1 MKGYDR
7 YPAKKIADTG
17 GSVFKGQASILK
29 RLKEELTGKGWTL
42 VLETCPGVS
51 EGEVL
56 KLIRGLGPDLVIPAS
71 DMLLDP
77 EKRQPLLDGILTDDR
92 VFGRMYRGELSDF
105 ADPERKKVLEEKIRS
120 AQGKTVV
127 WGFGASLLCADL
139 LREKSW
145 EEDGKRKALL
155 ICLDITRW
163 EIQLRFRD
171 GMPNALRD
179 NPRED
184 ILKKYKQGYF
194 LEWRL
199 ADRIKTECFGRMD
212 YYLDCSRDGDF
223 VMITAGLFDRLLD
236 KEVSGPFRLVPYFD
250 PGVWGGQWM
259 KKVCGLDPSAPNYAW
274 SFDGVPEENSL
285 LFDLEGTK
293 LEMPA
298 MNLTLM
304 RPEQLLGKR
313 VFDIYGAEFPI
324 RFDFLDTME
333 GQNLSLQV
341 HPTGEYIASEFG
353 MAYTQDE
360 SYYILDAREGAC
372 VYLGLKEDTDK
383 EEMFRALRRAQAGE
397 EVFDAERYVNKIPAA
412 KHDHFLIPAGTVHCS
427 GKNAMVLEISAT
439 PFIFTFKLWDWGRLG
454 MDGKPRPIN
463 IERGE
468 KVLKERRTD
477 WVMENLVNRTK
488 VLRKEKGFTE
498 EHTGLHQLEPIET
511 RRLFIEKGAK
521 VRVSC
526 HGSVNMLNL
535 VEGEVCLAESRDGSF
550 SPFEVHY
557 AETFIVPAC
566 TGEFLLRAE
575 KGPVIL
581 MQAFVRWNSDRRLVY
596 ET

>member
-7 YPAKKIADTG
+7 YPAKKVGNTK
-17 GSVFKGQASILK
+17 GSVHKGEISILE
-29 RLKEELTGKGWTL
+29 RLRSDLCGDSQTL
-42 VLETCPGVS
+42 VLETYPGVS
-51 EGEVL
+51 EGEIT
-56 KLIRGLGPDLVIPAS
+56 KLVRSLSPDLTVSAS
-71 DMLLDP
+71 DMLLGP
-77 EKRQPLLDGILTDDR
+77 EKMQPLLAEILTEDR
-92 VFGRMYRGELSDF
+92 VFARMYRGELSDF
-105 ADPERKKVLEEKIRS
+105 ADPERKKALEEKIRS
-120 AQGKTVV
+120 SPGRTVV

-139 LREKSW
+139 LREKSG
-145 EEDGKRKALL
+145 DGKRKALL
-155 ICLDITRW
+155 VYCDITRW
-163 EIQLRFRD
+163 EIQLRLRS
-171 GMPNALRD
+171 GMSNALSD
-179 NPRED
+179 DPEED

-199 ADRIKTECFGRMD
+199 ADRIKEKCLKEMD

-223 VMITAGLFDRLLD
+223 VMITRELFDRILD
-236 KEVSGPFRLVPYFD
+236 QEVSGPFRLVPYFD

-285 LFDLEGTK
+285 LFDLEGTV

-304 RPEQLLGKR
+304 RPRELLGKR
-313 VFDIYGAEFPI
+313 VFEAYGAEFPI
-324 RFDFLDTME
+324 RFDFLDTMG

-341 HPTGEYIASEFG
+341 HPTREYIASEFG

-360 SYYILDAREGAC
+360 SYYILDAGEGAC
-372 VYLGLKEDTDK
+372 VYLGLKEDADG
-383 EEMFRALRRAQAGE
+383 EEMFRALRRAQEGE
-397 EVFDAERYVNKIPAA
+397 EVFDAERYVNRIPAS

-468 KVLKERRTD
+468 KVLQERRTA
-477 WVMENLVNRTK
+477 WVMENLVNRIQ
-488 VLRKEKGFTE
+488 VLRKENGFTE
-498 EHTGLHQLEPIET
+498 ERTGLHPLEPIET
-511 RRLFIEKGAK
+511 RRWSIEEGES

-526 HGSVNMLNL
+526 RGSVNMLNL
-535 VEGEVCLAESRDGSF
+535 VEGDACMVESTDGSF
-550 SPFEVHY
+550 PPFEVHY
-557 AETFIVPAC
+557 AETFIVPASA
-566 TGEFLLRAE
+566 GEYRLRAAG
-575 KGPVIL
+575 GPVRV
-581 MQAFVRWNSDRRLVY
+581 MQAFVR
-596 ET
+596 

>member
-42 VLETCPGVS
+42 VLETYPGVS

-139 LREKSW
+139 LREKSR

-236 KEVSGPFRLVPYFD
+236 EEVSGPFRLVPYFD

-259 KKVCGLDPSAPNYAW
+259 KETFGLDPSAPNYAW

-285 LFDLEGTK
+285 LFDLEGTL

-304 RPEQLLGKR
+304 RPVKLLGER

-341 HPTGEYIASEFG
+341 HPTADYISSAFG

-360 SYYILDAREGAC
+360 SYYILDAGEDAC
-372 VYLGLKEDTDK
+372 VYLGLKEDADK

-397 EVFDAERYVNKIPAA
+397 EGFDAEKYVNKIPVS
-412 KHDHFLIPAGTVHCS
+412 KHDHFLIPAGTIHCS

-454 MDGKPRPIN
+454 LDGKPRPIN

-468 KVLKERRTD
+468 KVLLERRTD
-477 WVMENLVNRTK
+477 WVMENLVSRTE
-488 VLRKEKGFTE
+488 VLRQEEGFTE
-498 EHTGLHQLEPIET
+498 EHTGLHALEPIET
-511 RRLFIEKGAK
+511 RRLSVEEGGSARI
-521 VRVSC
+521 SC

-535 VEGEVCLAESRDGSF
+535 VEGGACLIESTDGSF
-550 SPFEVHY
+550 PPFEVHY

-566 TGEFLLRAE
+566 AGEYLVRAE
-575 KGPVIL
+575 GGPVRV
-581 MQAFVRWNSDRRLVY
+581 MQAFVR
-596 ET
+596 

>member
-42 VLETCPGVS
+42 VLETYPGVS
-51 EGEVL
+51 EGEAL

-127 WGFGASLLCADL
+127 WGFGASLLCGDL
-139 LREKSW
+139 LREKSR

-236 KEVSGPFRLVPYFD
+236 EEVSGPFRLVPYFD

-259 KKVCGLDPSAPNYAW
+259 KETFGLDPSAPNYAW

-285 LFDLEGTK
+285 LFDLEGTL

-304 RPEQLLGKR
+304 RPVKLLGER

-341 HPTGEYIASEFG
+341 HPTADYISSAFG

-360 SYYILDAREGAC
+360 SYYILDAGEDAC
-372 VYLGLKEDTDK
+372 VYLGLKEEADK

-397 EVFDAERYVNKIPAA
+397 EAFDAEKYVNKIPAS
-412 KHDHFLIPAGTVHCS
+412 KHDHFLIPAGTIHCS

-454 MDGKPRPIN
+454 LDGKPRPIN

-468 KVLKERRTD
+468 KVLLERRTD
-477 WVMENLVNRTK
+477 WVMENLISRTE
-488 VLRKEKGFTE
+488 VLRQEEGFTE
-498 EHTGLHQLEPIET
+498 EHTGLHALEPIET
-511 RRLFIEKGAK
+511 RRLSVEEGGSA
-521 VRVSC
+521 RVSC

-535 VEGEVCLAESRDGSF
+535 VEGGACLIESTDGSF
-550 SPFEVHY
+550 PPFEVHY

-566 TGEFLLRAE
+566 AGEYLVRAE
-575 KGPVIL
+575 GGPVRV
-581 MQAFVRWNSDRRLVY
+581 MQAFVR
-596 ET
+596 

>member
-42 VLETCPGVS
+42 VLETYPGVS
-51 EGEVL
+51 EGEAL

-139 LREKSW
+139 LREKSR

-236 KEVSGPFRLVPYFD
+236 EEVSGPFRLVPYFD

-259 KKVCGLDPSAPNYAW
+259 KKTFGLDPSAPNYAW

-285 LFDLEGTK
+285 LFDLEGTL

-304 RPEQLLGKR
+304 RPVKLLGER

-341 HPTGEYIASEFG
+341 HPTADYISSAFG

-360 SYYILDAREGAC
+360 SYYILDAGEDAC
-372 VYLGLKEDTDK
+372 VYLGLKEDADR

-397 EVFDAERYVNKIPAA
+397 EVFDAEKYVNKIPAG
-412 KHDHFLIPAGTVHCS
+412 KHDHFLIPAGTIHCS

-454 MDGKPRPIN
+454 LDGKPRPIN

-468 KVLKERRTD
+468 KVLLEKRTD
-477 WVMENLVNRTK
+477 WVMENLVSRTE
-488 VLRKEKGFTE
+488 VLRQEEGFTE
-498 EHTGLHQLEPIET
+498 EHTGLHALEPIET
-511 RRLFIEKGAK
+511 RRLSVEEGGSA
-521 VRVSC
+521 RVSC

-535 VEGEVCLAESRDGSF
+535 VEGGACLIESTDGSF
-550 SPFEVHY
+550 PPFEVHY

-566 TGEFLLRAE
+566 AGEYLVRAE
-575 KGPVIL
+575 GGPVRV
-581 MQAFVRWNSDRRLVY
+581 MQAFVR
-596 ET
+596 

>member
-42 VLETCPGVS
+42 VLETYPGVS
-51 EGEVL
+51 EGEAL

-127 WGFGASLLCADL
+127 WGFGASLLCGDL
-139 LREKSW
+139 LREKSR

-223 VMITAGLFDRLLD
+223 VMITAGLLDRLLD
-236 KEVSGPFRLVPYFD
+236 EEVSGPFRLVPYFD

-259 KKVCGLDPSAPNYAW
+259 KETFGLDPSAPNYAW

-285 LFDLEGTK
+285 LFDLEGTL

-304 RPEQLLGKR
+304 RPVKLLGER

-341 HPTGEYIASEFG
+341 HPTADYISSAFG

-360 SYYILDAREGAC
+360 SYYILDAGEDAC
-372 VYLGLKEDTDK
+372 VYLGLKEEADK
-383 EEMFRALRRAQAGE
+383 EEMFRALRRAQAAE
-397 EVFDAERYVNKIPAA
+397 EAFDAEKYVNKIPAS
-412 KHDHFLIPAGTVHCS
+412 KHDHFIIPAGTIHCS

-454 MDGKPRPIN
+454 LDGKPRPIN

-468 KVLKERRTD
+468 KVLLERRTD
-477 WVMENLVNRTK
+477 WVMENLISRTE
-488 VLRKEKGFTE
+488 VLRQEEGFTE
-498 EHTGLHQLEPIET
+498 EHTGLHALEPIET
-511 RRLFIEKGAK
+511 RRLSVEEGGSA
-521 VRVSC
+521 RVSC

-535 VEGEVCLAESRDGSF
+535 VEGGACLIESTDGSF
-550 SPFEVHY
+550 PPFEVHY

-566 TGEFLLRAE
+566 AGEYLVRAE
-575 KGPVIL
+575 GGPVRV
-581 MQAFVRWNSDRRLVY
+581 MQAFVR
-596 ET
+596 

>member
-7 YPAKKIADTG
+7 YPAKKIGNTK
-17 GSVFKGQASILK
+17 GSVLKGETSIPE
-29 RLKEELTGKGWTL
+29 RLRRDLTGESRIL
-42 VLETCPGVS
+42 VLETYPGVS
-51 EGEVL
+51 QGEII
-56 KLIRGLGPDLVIPAS
+56 KLVSSLSPDLSVSAS
-71 DMLLDP
+71 DMLKDP
-77 EKRQPLLDGILTDDR
+77 EKLQPLLEEILTDDR

-105 ADPERKKVLEEKIRS
+105 ADPERKKALEEKIRS
-120 AQGKTVV
+120 SRGRTVV

-139 LREKSW
+139 LREKRGG
-145 EEDGKRKALL
+145 EDGKKKALL
-155 ICLDITRW
+155 VYCDITRW
-163 EIQLRFRD
+163 EIQLRYRS
-171 GMPNALRD
+171 GMSNALSD
-179 NPRED
+179 NPDED

-199 ADRIKTECFGRMD
+199 ADRIKEKCLKEMD

-223 VMITAGLFDRLLD
+223 VMIKAGLFDRLLD
-236 KEVSGPFRLVPYFD
+236 QEVSGPFRLVPYFD

-304 RPEQLLGKR
+304 RPEKLLGKR

-324 RFDFLDTME
+324 RFDFLDTMGGE
-333 GQNLSLQV
+333 NLSLQV
-341 HPTGEYIASEFG
+341 HPTREYIASEFG

-360 SYYILDAREGAC
+360 SYYILDAGEGAC
-372 VYLGLKEDTDK
+372 VYLGLKEDADK

-397 EVFDAERYVNKIPAA
+397 EAFDAEKYVNRIPAS

-454 MDGKPRPIN
+454 LDGKPRPIN
-463 IERGE
+463 IGRGE

-477 WVMENLVNRTK
+477 WVMENLVNSTK
-488 VLRKEKGFTE
+488 VIRQEEGFTE
-498 EHTGLHQLEPIET
+498 EHTGLHALEPIET
-511 RRLFIEKGAK
+511 RRWSIEEGES

-550 SPFEVHY
+550 PPFEVHY

-566 TGEFLLRAE
+566 AGEFLLRAE
-575 KGPVIL
+575 KGPVTL
-581 MQAFVRWNSDRRLVY
+581 MQAFVR
-596 ET
+596 

>member
-42 VLETCPGVS
+42 VLETYPGVS

-139 LREKSW
+139 LREKSR

-236 KEVSGPFRLVPYFD
+236 EEVSGPFRLVPYFD

-259 KKVCGLDPSAPNYAW
+259 KKTFGLDPSAPNYAW

-285 LFDLEGTK
+285 LFDLEGTL

-304 RPEQLLGKR
+304 RPVKLLGER

-341 HPTGEYIASEFG
+341 HPTADYISSAFG

-360 SYYILDAREGAC
+360 SYYILDAGEDAC
-372 VYLGLKEDTDK
+372 VYLGLKEDADK

-397 EVFDAERYVNKIPAA
+397 EGFDAEKYVNKIPVS
-412 KHDHFLIPAGTVHCS
+412 KHDHFLIPAGTIHCS

-454 MDGKPRPIN
+454 LDGKPRPIN

-468 KVLKERRTD
+468 KVLLERRTD
-477 WVMENLVNRTK
+477 WVMENLVSRTE
-488 VLRKEKGFTE
+488 VLRQEEGFTE
-498 EHTGLHQLEPIET
+498 EHTGLHALEPIET
-511 RRLFIEKGAK
+511 RRLSVEEGGSA
-521 VRVSC
+521 RVSC

-535 VEGEVCLAESRDGSF
+535 VEGGACLIESTDGSF
-550 SPFEVHY
+550 PPFEVHY

-566 TGEFLLRAE
+566 AGEYLVRAE
-575 KGPVIL
+575 GGPVRV
-581 MQAFVRWNSDRRLVY
+581 MQAFVR
-596 ET
+596 

>member
-139 LREKSW
+139 LWEKSR

-236 KEVSGPFRLVPYFD
+236 EEVSGPFRLVPYFD

-259 KKVCGLDPSAPNYAW
+259 KRTFGLDPSAPNYAW

-285 LFDLEGTK
+285 LFDLEGTL

-304 RPEQLLGKR
+304 RPVKLLGER

-324 RFDFLDTME
+324 RFDFLDTMK

-341 HPTGEYIASEFG
+341 HPTADYISSVFG

-360 SYYILDAREGAC
+360 SYYILDAGEDAC
-372 VYLGLKEDTDK
+372 VYLGLKEDADK

-397 EVFDAERYVNKIPAA
+397 EVFDAEKYVNKIPAS
-412 KHDHFLIPAGTVHCS
+412 KHDHFLIPAGTIHCS

-454 MDGKPRPIN
+454 LDGKPRPIN

-468 KVLKERRTD
+468 KVLLERRTD
-477 WVMENLVNRTK
+477 WVMENLVSRTE
-488 VLRKEKGFTE
+488 VLRQEEGFTE
-498 EHTGLHQLEPIET
+498 EHTGLHALEPIET
-511 RRLFIEKGAK
+511 RRLSVEEGASA
-521 VRVSC
+521 RVSC

-535 VEGEVCLAESRDGSF
+535 VEGGACLIESTDGSF
-550 SPFEVHY
+550 PPFEVHY

-566 TGEFLLRAE
+566 AGEYLVRAE
-575 KGPVIL
+575 GGPVRV
-581 MQAFVRWNSDRRLVY
+581 MQAFVR
-596 ET
+596 

>member
-7 YPAKKIADTG
+7 YPAKKIENTR
-17 GSVFKGQASILK
+17 GSVFRGEASIHE
-29 RLKEELTGKGWTL
+29 RLKNDPEGEARTL
-42 VLETCPGVS
+42 VLETYPGVS
-51 EGEVL
+51 KGEVL
-56 KLIRGLGPDLVIPAS
+56 KLIRGLSPDLILSAS
-71 DMLLDP
+71 DMLKGP
-77 EKRQPLLDGILTDDR
+77 EERRPLLEEILTGDR

-105 ADPERKKVLEEKIRS
+105 ADPERKKALEEKIRS
-120 AQGKTVV
+120 SRGRTVI

-139 LREKSW
+139 LREKSRG
-145 EEDGKRKALL
+145 GKRKALL
-155 ICLDITRW
+155 VYCDISRW
-163 EIQLRFRD
+163 EIQLRFRA
-171 GMPNALRD
+171 GMANALSD
-179 NPRED
+179 NPKED

-199 ADRIKTECFGRMD
+199 ADRIKEKCLKEMD
-212 YYLDCSRDGDF
+212 YYMDCTRDGDF

-236 KEVSGPFRLVPYFD
+236 EEVSGPFRLVPYFD

-285 LFDLEGTK
+285 LFDLEGTL

-304 RPEQLLGKR
+304 RPVKLLGKR

-324 RFDFLDTME
+324 RFDFLDTMG

-341 HPTGEYIASEFG
+341 HPDRDYIASAFG

-360 SYYILDAREGAC
+360 SYYILDAGEGAC
-372 VYLGLKEDTDK
+372 VYLGLKEDADK
-383 EEMFRALRRAQAGE
+383 EELFRSLRRAQAGE
-397 EVFDAERYVNKIPAA
+397 EVFDAEKYVNKIPAG

-454 MDGKPRPIN
+454 LDGKPRPIN
-463 IERGE
+463 IDHGE
-468 KVLKERRTD
+468 KVLKERRTS
-477 WVMENLVNRTK
+477 WVMENLVNSTE
-488 VLRKEKGFTE
+488 VLRREEGFTE
-498 EHTGLHQLEPIET
+498 EHTGLHELEPIET
-511 RRLFIEKGAK
+511 RRLTIEKGAC

-526 HGSVNMLNL
+526 RGSVNMLNL
-535 VEGEVCLAESRDGSF
+535 VEGESCIAESTDGSF
-550 SPFEVHY
+550 PPYEVHY

-566 TGEFLLRAE
+566 AGEFLLRAE
-575 KGPVIL
+575 KGPVMV
-581 MQAFVRWNSDRRLVY
+581 MQAFVR
-596 ET
+596 

>member
-42 VLETCPGVS
+42 VLETYPGVS
-51 EGEVL
+51 EGEAL

-139 LREKSW
+139 LREKSR

-223 VMITAGLFDRLLD
+223 VMITAGLLDRLLD
-236 KEVSGPFRLVPYFD
+236 EEVSGPFRLVPYFD

-259 KKVCGLDPSAPNYAW
+259 KETFGLDPSAPNYAW

-285 LFDLEGTK
+285 LFDLEGTL

-304 RPEQLLGKR
+304 RPVKLLGER

-341 HPTGEYIASEFG
+341 HPTADYISSAFG

-360 SYYILDAREGAC
+360 SYYILDAGEDAC
-372 VYLGLKEDTDK
+372 VYLGLKEEADK

-397 EVFDAERYVNKIPAA
+397 EAFDAEKYVNKIPAS
-412 KHDHFLIPAGTVHCS
+412 KHDHFLIPAGTIHCS

-454 MDGKPRPIN
+454 LDGKPRPIN

-468 KVLKERRTD
+468 KVLLERRTD
-477 WVMENLVNRTK
+477 WVMENLISRTE
-488 VLRKEKGFTE
+488 VLRQEEGFTE
-498 EHTGLHQLEPIET
+498 EHTGLHALEPIET
-511 RRLFIEKGAK
+511 RRLSVEEGGSA
-521 VRVSC
+521 RVSC

-535 VEGEVCLAESRDGSF
+535 VEGGACLIESTDGSF
-550 SPFEVHY
+550 PPFEVHY

-566 TGEFLLRAE
+566 AGEYLVRAE
-575 KGPVIL
+575 GGPVRV
-581 MQAFVRWNSDRRLVY
+581 MQAFVR
-596 ET
+596 

>member
-17 GSVFKGQASILK
+17 GSVFKGEASV
-29 RLKEELTGKGWTL
+29 REWLKEELTGDCRIL
-42 VLETCPGVS
+42 ALETYPGVS
-51 EGEVL
+51 QGEII
-56 KLIRGLGPDLVIPAS
+56 KLVSSLSPDFLVSAS
-71 DMLLDP
+71 DMLKDP
-77 EKRQPLLDGILTDDR
+77 EKLQPLLEEILTDDR

-105 ADPERKKVLEEKIRS
+105 ADPERKKALEEKIRS
-120 AQGKTVV
+120 TRGRTVV

-139 LREKSW
+139 LREKSRG
-145 EEDGKRKALL
+145 GKRKALL
-155 ICLDITRW
+155 VYCDITRW
-163 EIQLRFRD
+163 EIQLRYRS
-171 GMPNALRD
+171 GMSNALSD
-179 NPRED
+179 NPDED

-199 ADRIKTECFGRMD
+199 ADRIKEKCLKEMD

-223 VMITAGLFDRLLD
+223 VMIKAGLFDRLLD
-236 KEVSGPFRLVPYFD
+236 EEVSGPFRLVPYFD

-259 KKVCGLDPSAPNYAW
+259 KETFGLDPSAPNYAW

-285 LFDLEGTK
+285 LFDLEGTM

-304 RPEQLLGKR
+304 RPAKLLGER
-313 VFDIYGAEFPI
+313 AFDIYGAEFPI

-341 HPTGEYIASEFG
+341 HPTADYISSAFG

-360 SYYILDAREGAC
+360 SYYILDAGEDAC
-372 VYLGLKEDTDK
+372 VYLGLKEDADK

-397 EVFDAERYVNKIPAA
+397 EGFDAEKYVNKIPVS
-412 KHDHFLIPAGTVHCS
+412 KHDHFLIPAGTIHCS

-454 MDGKPRPIN
+454 LDGKPRPIN

-468 KVLKERRTD
+468 KVLLERRTD
-477 WVMENLVNRTK
+477 WVMENLISRTE
-488 VLRKEKGFTE
+488 VLRQEEGFTE
-498 EHTGLHQLEPIET
+498 EHTGLHALEPIET
-511 RRLFIEKGAK
+511 RRLSVEEGGSA
-521 VRVSC
+521 RVSC

-535 VEGEVCLAESRDGSF
+535 VEGGACLIESTDGSF
-550 SPFEVHY
+550 PPFEVHY

-566 TGEFLLRAE
+566 AGEYLVRAE
-575 KGPVIL
+575 GGPVRV
-581 MQAFVRWNSDRRLVY
+581 MQAFVR
-596 ET
+596 

>member
-17 GSVFKGQASILK
+17 GSVYKGQASILK

-42 VLETCPGVS
+42 VLETYPGVS

-92 VFGRMYRGELSDF
+92 VLGRMYRGELSDF

-139 LREKSW
+139 LREKSR

-236 KEVSGPFRLVPYFD
+236 EEVSGPFRLVPYFD

-259 KKVCGLDPSAPNYAW
+259 KRTFGLDPSAPNYAW

-285 LFDLEGTK
+285 LFDLEGTM

-298 MNLTLM
+298 MNLTMM
-304 RPEQLLGKR
+304 RPVKLLGER

-341 HPTGEYIASEFG
+341 HPTADYISSAFG

-360 SYYILDAREGAC
+360 SYYILDAGEGAC
-372 VYLGLKEDTDK
+372 VYLGLKEDADK

-397 EVFDAERYVNKIPAA
+397 EVFDAERYVNRIPAS

-454 MDGKPRPIN
+454 LDGKPRPIN

-468 KVLKERRTD
+468 MVLKERRTD
-477 WVMENLVNRTK
+477 WVMENLVSRTE
-488 VLRKEKGFTE
+488 VLRQEEGFTE
-498 EHTGLHQLEPIET
+498 EHTGLHELEPIET
-511 RRLFIEKGAK
+511 RRLSVEEGGSARI
-521 VRVSC
+521 SC

-535 VEGEVCLAESRDGSF
+535 VEGGACLIESTDGSF
-550 SPFEVHY
+550 PPFEVHY

-566 TGEFLLRAE
+566 AGEYLVRAE
-575 KGPVIL
+575 GGPVRV
-581 MQAFVRWNSDRRLVY
+581 MQAFVR
-596 ET
+596 

>member
-1 MKGYDR
+1 MSDYNKRPSRRIEKSEGRVFRGDR
-7 YPAKKIADTG
+7 EILRRLRPELDG
-17 GSVFKGQASILK
+17 GS
-29 RLKEELTGKGWTL
+29 RTL
-42 VLETCPGVS
+42 IVETYPGVS
-51 EGEVL
+51 QGEII
-56 KLIRGLGPDLVIPAS
+56 KLVSSLSPDLSVSAS
-71 DMLLDP
+71 DMLKGP
-77 EKRQPLLDGILTDDR
+77 EEMGPLLEEILTDDR
-92 VFGRMYRGELSDF
+92 VFARMYRGELSDF
-105 ADPERKKVLEEKIRS
+105 ADPERKKALEEKIRS
-120 AQGKTVV
+120 SRGRTVV

-139 LREKSW
+139 LREKRG
-145 EEDGKRKALL
+145 DGKIKAFLVY
-155 ICLDITRW
+155 CDITRW
-163 EIQLRFRD
+163 EIQLRLRS
-171 GMPNALRD
+171 GMSNALSD
-179 NPRED
+179 NLDEE

-199 ADRIKTECFGRMD
+199 ADRIKEKCLKEMD
-212 YYLDCSRDGDF
+212 FYLDCSRDGDF

-236 KEVSGPFRLVPYFD
+236 EEVSGPFRLVPYFD

-285 LFDLEGTK
+285 LFDLEGTM

-304 RPEQLLGKR
+304 RPEKLLGKR

-324 RFDFLDTME
+324 RFDFLDTMG

-341 HPTGEYIASEFG
+341 HPTREYIASEFG
-353 MAYTQDE
+353 MTYTQDE
-360 SYYILDAREGAC
+360 SYYILDAGEGAC
-372 VYLGLKEDTDK
+372 VYLGLKEEADR

-397 EVFDAERYVNKIPAA
+397 EAFDAEKYVNKIPAS

-454 MDGKPRPIN
+454 LDGKPRPIN

-468 KVLKERRTD
+468 KVLKERRTA
-477 WVMENLVNRTK
+477 WVMENLVNSTEVIRQE
-488 VLRKEKGFTE
+488 VGFTE
-498 EHTGLHQLEPIET
+498 EHTGLHPLEPIET
-511 RRLFIEKGAK
+511 RRWSIEEGES

-535 VEGEVCLAESRDGSF
+535 VEGDLCLVVA
-550 SPFEVHY
+550 
-557 AETFIVPAC
+557 
-566 TGEFLLRAE
+566 
-575 KGPVIL
+575 
-581 MQAFVRWNSDRRLVY
+581 
-596 ET
+596 

>member
-42 VLETCPGVS
+42 VLETYPGVS
-51 EGEVL
+51 EGEAL

-139 LREKSW
+139 LREKSR

-223 VMITAGLFDRLLD
+223 VMITAGLLDRLLD
-236 KEVSGPFRLVPYFD
+236 EEVSGPFRLVPYFD

-259 KKVCGLDPSAPNYAW
+259 KETFGLDPSAPNYAW

-285 LFDLEGTK
+285 LFDLEGTL

-304 RPEQLLGKR
+304 RPVKLLGER

-341 HPTGEYIASEFG
+341 HPTADYISSAFG

-360 SYYILDAREGAC
+360 SYYILDAGEDAC
-372 VYLGLKEDTDK
+372 VYLGLKEDADK

-397 EVFDAERYVNKIPAA
+397 EGFDAEKYVNKIPVS
-412 KHDHFLIPAGTVHCS
+412 KHDHFLIPAGTIHCS

-454 MDGKPRPIN
+454 LDGKPRPIN

-468 KVLKERRTD
+468 KVLLERRTD
-477 WVMENLVNRTK
+477 WVMENLVSRTE
-488 VLRKEKGFTE
+488 VLRQEEGFTE
-498 EHTGLHQLEPIET
+498 EHTGLHALEPIET
-511 RRLFIEKGAK
+511 RRLSVEEGGSA
-521 VRVSC
+521 RVSC

-535 VEGEVCLAESRDGSF
+535 VEGGACLIESTDGSF
-550 SPFEVHY
+550 PPFEVHY

-566 TGEFLLRAE
+566 AGEYLVRAE
-575 KGPVIL
+575 GGPVRV
-581 MQAFVRWNSDRRLVY
+581 MQAFVR
-596 ET
+596 

>member
-1 MKGYDR
+1 MAGYDR
-7 YPAKKIADTG
+7 YPSKKMENTG
-17 GSVFKGQASILK
+17 GSVFQGEASIPE
-29 RLKEELTGKGWTL
+29 RLKEEMTGDCRIL
-42 VLETCPGVS
+42 VLETYPGVS
-51 EGEVL
+51 EEEIM
-56 KLIRGLGPDLVIPAS
+56 KLVRGLAPDRVFSAS
-71 DMLLDP
+71 DMLMDRERL
-77 EKRQPLLDGILTDDR
+77 QPLLDKILTDDR
-92 VFGRMYRGELSDF
+92 VFGRMYRGGLSDF
-105 ADPERKKVLEEKIRS
+105 ADPEKKKALEEKIRS
-120 AQGKTVV
+120 TRGRTVV

-139 LREKSW
+139 LREKRGGG
-145 EEDGKRKALL
+145 DGKKKALL
-155 ICLDITRW
+155 VYCDITRW
-163 EIQLRFRD
+163 EIQLRFRS
-171 GMPNALRD
+171 GMSSALTE
-179 NPRED
+179 NPGED

-199 ADRIKTECFGRMD
+199 ADRIKEKCLKEMD
-212 YYLDCSRDGDF
+212 CYMDCTRDGDF

-285 LFDLEGTK
+285 LFDLEGTM

-324 RFDFLDTME
+324 RFDFLDTMGGE
-333 GQNLSLQV
+333 NLSLQV

-360 SYYILDAREGAC
+360 SYYILDAGEGAC
-372 VYLGLKEDTDK
+372 VYLGLKEDADK

-397 EVFDAERYVNKIPAA
+397 EIFDAEKYVNKIPAA

-535 VEGEVCLAESRDGSF
+535 VEGDACLIESIGGSF
-550 SPFEVHY
+550 PTFEVHY

-566 TGEFLLRAE
+566 AGEFLLRAE